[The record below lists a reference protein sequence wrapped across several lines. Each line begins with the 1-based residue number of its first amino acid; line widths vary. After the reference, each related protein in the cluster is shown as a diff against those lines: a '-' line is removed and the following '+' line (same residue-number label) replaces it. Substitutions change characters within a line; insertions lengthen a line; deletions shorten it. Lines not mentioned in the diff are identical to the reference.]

1 MDRIDEK
8 LLGASVAREEIARSV
23 AKSKVGEAV
32 TGAGHG
38 IREIREKVSGYFI
51 FHNNK
56 KGKCMNYA
64 TWKVVQHNF
73 QKHFVCMIHVRR
85 HRFRSSSDF

>member
-8 LLGASVAREEIARSV
+8 LLGASVAKEEIARTV
-23 AKSKVGEAV
+23 GKSKVGEAV
-32 TGAGHG
+32 TGAGLG

-56 KGKCMNYA
+56 KGKCKNYA
-64 TWKVVQHNF
+64 AWKVVQHSF
-73 QKHFVCMIHVRR
+73 QNTFCVYDTYR

>member
-38 IREIREKVSGYFI
+38 IREIREKVSAIATYRFFVRLFI
-51 FHNNK
+51 HK
-56 KGKCMNYA
+56 K
-64 TWKVVQHNF
+64 
-73 QKHFVCMIHVRR
+73 R
-85 HRFRSSSDF
+85 